1 LFASPEKTNL
11 FAFGDNMARQES
23 EEILMSIKFPC
34 QIRVIRPV
42 WRKRSWIV
50 LAIFPALLLMY
61 VGGVE
66 ANSNGAHDPGVRGG
80 QPGAGTPIAGLTN
93 DELSFFNAGVTNFA
107 EIDSVTGTVP
117 NTGNGLGPRYN
128 GEGCAQCHAQPATG
142 GTSPFTNPQVAA
154 ATDQGANNQVPFFIT
169 INGPIREARF
179 PSDGGVHDLYTI
191 TGRTDAPGCDIQQ
204 PNFQQAQQQNNLI
217 FRIPTPVF
225 GDGLIEEISD
235 ATILANMNSNLQ
247 QKRSLG
253 IAGTPNTSANDGT
266 ITRFGWKAQNK
277 SVEVF
282 AGEAYN
288 VEVGVTNELF
298 NTERDQTPGCQF
310 NATPEDSTNFDL
322 NGTQLPSD
330 IIRFAMFMKM
340 LDQPKPG
347 PGSPSTQRGAQD
359 FTQIGCAL
367 CHTPS
372 MTTGQSTVAALSNV
386 QANLYSDLLLHH
398 MGPGLADNI
407 SQGGAAG
414 DQFRTAPLW
423 GLGQRI
429 FFMHDGRTTDLVQ
442 AIQAHG
448 SNGNR
453 QYPSSEA
460 NGAVN
465 NYNNLPSSSQQDL
478 LNFLRSL

>member
-1 LFASPEKTNL
+1 MSEKFYAKVRTS
-11 FAFGDNMARQES
+11 M
-23 EEILMSIKFPC
+23 
-34 QIRVIRPV
+34 
-42 WRKRSWIV
+42 KRSHKRHWSTIA
-50 LAIFPALLLMY
+50 LFPALVFLV
-61 VGGVE
+61 VGGVQ
-66 ANSNGAHDPGVRGG
+66 ANNGAHDPGVRGG
-80 QPGAGTPIAGLTN
+80 APGAGTPIAGLTTS
-93 DELSFFNAGVTNFA
+93 ELAFFNAGLTNFE
-107 EIDSVTGTVP
+107 EIDSVTGSVP
-117 NTGNGLGPRYN
+117 NTGNGLGPRFN
-128 GEGCAQCHAQPATG
+128 GEGCAQCHAQPTTG
-142 GTSPFTNPQVAA
+142 GTSPSTNPQVAA
-154 ATDQGANNQVPFFIT
+154 ATDQGATNQVPFFIS

-179 PSDGGVHDLYTI
+179 PYLPNGQPDGGVHDLYTI
-191 TGRTDAPGCDIQQ
+191 TGRTDAPGCNIQQ
-204 PNFQQAQQQNNLI
+204 PNFAQAEQQNNLI

-235 ATILANMNSNLQ
+235 ATITANMNSNLQ

-253 IAGTPNTSANDGT
+253 ISGQPNTSGNDGT

-322 NGTQLPSD
+322 DGTQLPSD

-340 LDQPKPG
+340 LDQPQPG
-347 PGSPSTQRGAQD
+347 PSSPSTQRGAQD
-359 FTQIGCAL
+359 FAQIGCAL

-372 MTTGQSTVAALSNV
+372 MTTGQATIAALSSV
-386 QANLYSDLLLHH
+386 PANLFSDLLLHH
-398 MGPGLADNI
+398 MGPGLADNV
-407 SQGGAAG
+407 SQGAAGG

-429 FFMHDGRTTDLVQ
+429 FFLHDGRTSDLV
-442 AIQAHG
+442 ATIQAHASG
-448 SNGNR
+448 GNR
-453 QYPSSEA
+453 QYPASEA
-460 NGAVN
+460 NAVVN
-465 NYNNLPSSSQQDL
+465 NYNHLTSSQQQDL

>member
-1 LFASPEKTNL
+1 
-11 FAFGDNMARQES
+11 
-23 EEILMSIKFPC
+23 MSVKLPAKFVPS
-34 QIRVIRPV
+34 
-42 WRKRSWIV
+42 WRKRQWSILV
-50 LAIFPALLLMY
+50 LFPALALMF
-61 VGGVE
+61 VGGVH
-66 ANSNGAHDPGVRGG
+66 ANSGGAHDPGVRGG
-80 QPGAGTPIAGLTN
+80 APGAGTPIAGLTSGQ
-93 DELSFFNAGVTNFA
+93 LAFFNAGVTNFE
-107 EIDSVTGTVP
+107 EIDSVTGSIP
-117 NTGNGLGPRYN
+117 NTGNGLGPRFN
-128 GEGCAQCHAQPATG
+128 GEGCAQCHTQPAVG

-154 ATDQGANNQVPFFIT
+154 ANDQGATNQVPFFIT

-179 PSDGGVHDLYTI
+179 PYLSNGQPDGGVHDLYTI
-191 TGRTDAPGCDIQQ
+191 TGRTDAPGCNIQQ
-204 PNFQQAQQQNNLI
+204 PNFAQAQQQNNLI
-217 FRIPTPVF
+217 FRIPTPLF

-235 ATILANMNSNLQ
+235 ATIIANMNSNQQ
-247 QKRSLG
+247 QKHSLG
-253 IAGTPNTSANDGT
+253 IGGTPNTSGNDGT

-298 NTERDQTPGCQF
+298 NTERDQTPSCQF

-322 NGTQLPSD
+322 DGTQLPSD

-340 LDQPKPG
+340 LDQPQPG

-359 FTQIGCAL
+359 FNNIGCAL

-372 MTTGQSTVAALSNV
+372 MRTGQSTVAALSNI
-386 QANLYSDLLLHH
+386 QANLFSDLLLHH
-398 MGPGLADNI
+398 MGPGLADNV
-407 SQGGAAG
+407 SQGAAGG

-453 QYPSSEA
+453 QYQNSEA
-460 NGAVN
+460 NGVVN
-465 NYNNLPSSSQQDL
+465 NYNSLTSSQQQDL